1 MIVKFESL
9 EPPYIAKEVV
19 FEKNVEFAE
28 IIRVAREFLDE
39 YNINFVRFEIKGSWY
54 SFARV

>member
-1 MIVKFESL
+1 MKVKFESL

-19 FEKNVEFAE
+19 FEKNVKFEEILQAARE
-28 IIRVAREFLDE
+28 IIDE
-39 YNINFVRFEIKGSWY
+39 YNINFVRFEIKGELY